1 MRDCYTLGCPRDL
14 LQRLFQFLGLE
25 PKWPGLALVN
35 HAVVMVDQVDAL
47 RPSRVGALGRVV
59 KSIDDRGK
67 LDTQLAN
74 ARSRDLAAFLIIF
87 WTCEKN
93 FVLEVALRLPDVGG
107 MRLESC
113 TVADL
118 SSVARLK
125 SGARSPACRCPAR
138 ARVHIVSN
146 GTRKYV
152 TSGVRCITR
161 PNFPE
166 SDTWP
171 TRCSGRVRHRGSPAQ
186 FQRGRDASS

>member
-74 ARSRDLAAFLIIF
+74 ARSRDLAVFLIIF

-118 SSVARLK
+118 SSVA
-125 SGARSPACRCPAR
+125 
-138 ARVHIVSN
+138 
-146 GTRKYV
+146 
-152 TSGVRCITR
+152 
-161 PNFPE
+161 
-166 SDTWP
+166 
-171 TRCSGRVRHRGSPAQ
+171 
-186 FQRGRDASS
+186 